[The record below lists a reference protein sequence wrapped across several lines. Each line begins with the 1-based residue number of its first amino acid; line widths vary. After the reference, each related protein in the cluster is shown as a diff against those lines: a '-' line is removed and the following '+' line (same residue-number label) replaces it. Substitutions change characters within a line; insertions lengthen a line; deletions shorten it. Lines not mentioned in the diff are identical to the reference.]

1 MSEPGPDAPSD
12 GPAAA
17 AVAAGD
23 PPEEPDS
30 AGASLPAPGLPAS
43 ADPDAVASASA
54 QVGSMQAGLKQVGS
68 KQAGSKQARSS
79 DIGATHADPV
89 SGSPGPPPAVAAPPP
104 ANAAFARRA
113 APSPPAPLAPLLGAF
128 AIDLLLALALLA
140 GLSVLGTLG
149 WGFAQGLRGLDGAQ
163 AAPGLTAT
171 MLIALCA
178 TAISALAV
186 YYFRR
191 NANAVERVAS
201 WRALWRPSSW
211 GWIAIAPIVLATC
224 STLIVAAAQAL
235 GLDATPTNQILGP
248 AIHAQPALWLTFA
261 VLIAPAY
268 EELLFRRVL
277 FGRLWAAGRP
287 WLGLVL
293 SSVAFALVHEPPGLG
308 AGRGAGV
315 LALWAVYTLMG
326 AVFAWIYRRSGS
338 LWVPY
343 LAHAG
348 NNLLATLPL
357 LATA

>member
-1 MSEPGPDAPSD
+1 M
-12 GPAAA
+12 
-17 AVAAGD
+17 
-23 PPEEPDS
+23 
-30 AGASLPAPGLPAS
+30 
-43 ADPDAVASASA
+43 
-54 QVGSMQAGLKQVGS
+54 
-68 KQAGSKQARSS
+68 
-79 DIGATHADPV
+79 
-89 SGSPGPPPAVAAPPP
+89 AAPPL
-104 ANAAFARRA
+104 ANAAFAHRA
-113 APSPPAPLAPLLGAF
+113 APLAPLLGAF

-171 MLIALCA
+171 MLIALSA

-191 NANAVERVAS
+191 NANAVERAAS

-211 GWIAIAPIVLATC
+211 GWIAIAPIVLVTC
-224 STLIVAAAQAL
+224 STLIVAAAQAQ
-235 GLDATPTNQILGP
+235 GLDVTPTNQILGP
-248 AIHAQPALWLTFA
+248 AIRAQPALWLTFA

-315 LALWAVYTLMG
+315 LVLWTVYTLMG

-357 LATA
+357 LAAG

>member
-17 AVAAGD
+17 AVAAGE

-30 AGASLPAPGLPAS
+30 AGAGLPAS
-43 ADPDAVASASA
+43 GLTATADSDAVASGSA
-54 QVGSMQAGLKQVGS
+54 
-68 KQAGSKQARSS
+68 QAGSKQVPSS
-79 DIGATHADPV
+79 DIASNHADPAP
-89 SGSPGPPPAVAAPPP
+89 GSTEPPPP
-104 ANAAFARRA
+104 ANAAFAHRA
-113 APSPPAPLAPLLGAF
+113 APPAPLAPLLGAF

-171 MLIALCA
+171 MLIALSA

-191 NANAVERVAS
+191 NANAVERAAS

-211 GWIAIAPIVLATC
+211 GWIAIAPIVLVTC
-224 STLIVAAAQAL
+224 STLIVAAAQAQ
-235 GLDATPTNQILGP
+235 GLDVTPTNQILGP
-248 AIHAQPALWLTFA
+248 AIRAQPALWLTFA

-315 LALWAVYTLMG
+315 LVLWTVYTLMG

-357 LATA
+357 LAAG

>member
-1 MSEPGPDAPSD
+1 M
-12 GPAAA
+12 
-17 AVAAGD
+17 
-23 PPEEPDS
+23 
-30 AGASLPAPGLPAS
+30 
-43 ADPDAVASASA
+43 
-54 QVGSMQAGLKQVGS
+54 
-68 KQAGSKQARSS
+68 
-79 DIGATHADPV
+79 
-89 SGSPGPPPAVAAPPP
+89 
-104 ANAAFARRA
+104 
-113 APSPPAPLAPLLGAF
+113 LGAF

-149 WGFAQGLRGLDGAQ
+149 WGFAQGLRGLEGAQ

-191 NANAVERVAS
+191 NANAVERAAS

-211 GWIAIAPIVLATC
+211 AWIAIAPIVLATC
-224 STLIVAAAQAL
+224 STLIVAAAQAQ

-357 LATA
+357 LSTA

>member
-17 AVAAGD
+17 AVAAGE

-30 AGASLPAPGLPAS
+30 AGAGLPAS
-43 ADPDAVASASA
+43 GLTAAADSDAVASGSA
-54 QVGSMQAGLKQVGS
+54 QTGS
-68 KQAGSKQARSS
+68 KQVPSS
-79 DIGATHADPV
+79 DIASNHADPAP
-89 SGSPGPPPAVAAPPP
+89 GSPGPTPAIAAPPP
-104 ANAAFARRA
+104 ANAAFAHRA
-113 APSPPAPLAPLLGAF
+113 APPAPLAPLLGAF

-171 MLIALCA
+171 MLIALSA

-191 NANAVERVAS
+191 NANAVERAAS

-211 GWIAIAPIVLATC
+211 GWIAIAPIVLVTC
-224 STLIVAAAQAL
+224 STLIVAAAQAQ
-235 GLDATPTNQILGP
+235 GLDVTPTNQILGP
-248 AIHAQPALWLTFA
+248 AIRAQPALWLTFA

-315 LALWAVYTLMG
+315 LVLWTVYTLMG

-357 LATA
+357 LAAG